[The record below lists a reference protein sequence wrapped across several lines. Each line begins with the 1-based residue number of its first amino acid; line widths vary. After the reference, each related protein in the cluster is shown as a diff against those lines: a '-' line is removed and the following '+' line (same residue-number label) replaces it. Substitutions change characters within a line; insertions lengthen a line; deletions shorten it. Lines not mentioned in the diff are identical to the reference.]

1 MPGAVGDDRRST
13 AAGTASTRGRSTDEN
28 GKTMTANRESVPGGT
43 DAESDGVSIDRIS
56 QASSHSLPTDD
67 EIEGLLA
74 ETGSPDGNGTYVV
87 RLTPAAGND
96 GQDVLRALGNG
107 LDVLAT
113 SVETDDIRGDAEDE
127 PFDLLVAS
135 AFGPDALR
143 TGLEA
148 IHSVEAASVVE
159 VSREELPTD
168 EESAGEATSDRN
180 AGENDDDRGGEETV
194 PKDGGES
201 PDDLPEDLFAS
212 LKATIDPVDTE
223 TLLSELEDV
232 EFPGRDI
239 EEEIDFDELLA
250 LGDSTDG
257 ELTRGETAESMTDDY
272 GTNDDEGAGD
282 DEATGDRMDGN
293 GDDEG
298 PSLDLPL
305 DTDEKLDLDADGE
318 RELDLDAS
326 EDGELDLDVEN
337 EDSTPSPTSTTD
349 DDPVVTLVERLES
362 DEVPDGVRKRLRE
375 ELGVATSTSIEA
387 QITHLQSRTSEFEAY
402 LDALKDFLDENGT
415 ARELLS
421 EVEAELGSLEERVDS
436 LERAIE
442 AERSERRDLADAV
455 DRLEKRLDERARTD
469 KVASL
474 ADEVETIDDAVTS
487 VESDLDALAD
497 DVEENTE
504 WREGVASAFAET
516 DPGSESK
523 SESESE
529 DVPETDADREAAP
542 ERDPAPDGD
551 AR

>member
-13 AAGTASTRGRSTDEN
+13 AAVGTASTRGRSADEN
-28 GKTMTANRESVPGGT
+28 GETMTANRESVPEGT

-74 ETGSPDGNGTYVV
+74 ETGSPDGNETYVV
-87 RLTPAAGND
+87 RLTPAGGND
-96 GQDVLRALGNG
+96 GQDVLGALGNG

-113 SVETDDIRGDAEDE
+113 SVETVATRGDAEDE

-148 IHSVEAASVVE
+148 IHSVEAATVVE
-159 VSREELPTD
+159 VSREELRTD

-180 AGENDDDRGGEETV
+180 AGENDDARGGEETD

-201 PDDLPEDLFAS
+201 PDDLPEDLFAR

-239 EEEIDFDELLA
+239 EEEIDFKELLT
-250 LGDSTDG
+250 LGASATA
-257 ELTRGETAESMTDDY
+257 EQPRGETAESMTDDY

-293 GDDEG
+293 GDEG

-305 DTDEKLDLDADGE
+305 DTDEELSLDADGE

-436 LERAIE
+436 LERAVE
-442 AERSERRDLADAV
+442 AERSERRATV
-455 DRLEKRLDERARTD
+455 YPFDRLESRLDERATTD
-469 KVASL
+469 RVASL
-474 ADEVETIDDAVTS
+474 ADEMETIDDAVTS

-516 DPGSESK
+516 DPGSES
-523 SESESE
+523 E

-542 ERDPAPDGD
+542 ERDAAPDGD